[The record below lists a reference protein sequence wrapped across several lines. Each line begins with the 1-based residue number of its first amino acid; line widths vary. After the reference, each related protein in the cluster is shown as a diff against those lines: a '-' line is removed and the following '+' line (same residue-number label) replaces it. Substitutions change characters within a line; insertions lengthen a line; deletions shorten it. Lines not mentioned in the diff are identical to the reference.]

1 LRILTI
7 KYSLYPKMLAFL
19 CFIKVKRLQHG
30 RCSFSSKT
38 QRNAA
43 VLWNIW
49 KNRNNKVFKR
59 TRFPLP
65 ACCGGLMLWACRT
78 QDLGGIK
85 LPVGSHP
92 FTGKSGPPPEGRV
105 TVAQH
110 FQAQDKRCVG
120 DSASPTPESVRV
132 GRLPTHGAL
141 HWDRLEA

>member
-1 LRILTI
+1 MDGAH
-7 KYSLYPKMLAFL
+7 SLARRNGTQPFYGIFGRTGTTKSLSALGSPFQLA
-19 CFIKVKRLQHG
+19 
-30 RCSFSSKT
+30 
-38 QRNAA
+38 AA
-43 VLWNIW
+43 D
-49 KNRNNKVFKR
+49 
-59 TRFPLP
+59 
-65 ACCGGLMLWACRT
+65 MLWACRT